1 VPPYSINQVPRC
13 PKCDWILPEPVFT
26 RLLRAA
32 RRANHPILWMALGI
46 GIVAVG
52 FAFLD
57 RYLPQL
63 GLAWN
68 VINGKVVGLPYR
80 YVFAVGVV
88 LFLFGGYL
96 SVRK

>member
-1 VPPYSINQVPRC
+1 
-13 PKCDWILPEPVFT
+13 
-26 RLLRAA
+26 
-32 RRANHPILWMALGI
+32 MALGL
-46 GIVAVG
+46 GIVAYV
-52 FAFLD
+52 
-57 RYLPQL
+57 PQL

-80 YVFAVGVV
+80 YVFACGVV